1 MKAVIL
7 AGGLGTRLSE
17 ETDRIPK
24 PMVTLDDK
32 PILWHIMKIYAK
44 HGIEEFIICAGYKAQ
59 SIIEYFANYP
69 LHTSN
74 VTIDLAN
81 NHIEHLTRRAEP
93 WKVTIIDTGENTQT
107 GGRLRRVQE
116 YLTPGEDFC
125 LTYGDGVADIDIT
138 ASIAFHKK
146 HGFDATMTAVKP
158 PARFGAA
165 VIEGNT
171 VVKFSEKPT
180 TGEGYINGGFFVMN
194 HEIFNHIEGDSIMLE
209 RQPMEALTS
218 KRTLGAYTH
227 DGFWHP
233 MDTLRDRRYLQ
244 DLLANKQAPWKW
256 W

>member
-17 ETDRIPK
+17 ETDKIPK
-24 PMVTLDDK
+24 PMVTIDDK

-44 HGIEEFIICAGYKAQ
+44 HGIEDFIICAGYKAHT
-59 SIIEYFANYP
+59 IIEYFANYP

-74 VTIDLAN
+74 VTIDLGN
-81 NHIEHLTRRAEP
+81 NKIEHLERRAEP
-93 WKVTIIDTGENTQT
+93 WKVTIIDTGDATMT
-107 GGRLRRVQE
+107 GGRLKRIQK

-125 LTYGDGVADIDIT
+125 LTYGDGVSDIDIT

-146 HGFDATMTAVKP
+146 HGFDATMAAVKP

-165 VIEGNT
+165 VIENNK
-171 VVKFSEKPT
+171 VVTFSEKPT

-194 HEIFNHIEGDSIMLE
+194 HAIFDHIEGDPIMLE
-209 RQPMEALTS
+209 RQPMEALTA
-218 KRTLGAYTH
+218 KGTLGAFAH

-244 DLLANKQAPWKW
+244 ELLEKQQAPWKW